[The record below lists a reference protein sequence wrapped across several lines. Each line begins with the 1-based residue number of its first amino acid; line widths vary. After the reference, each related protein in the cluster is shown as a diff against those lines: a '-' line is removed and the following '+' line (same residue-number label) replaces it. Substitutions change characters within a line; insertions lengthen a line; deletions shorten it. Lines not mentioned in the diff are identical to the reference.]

1 MKFGRTMAIGA
12 MSAAAISAGCF
23 VFDRKATP
31 EIKSSPVERTSYAG
45 ATDRVI
51 LDYRLVDQPAGDPF
65 ATDGIWEMARSFLPH
80 DQEALLAENG
90 LRVGLISGV
99 VDPAFLARVTTERYL
114 IDPRAYATKPGEEK
128 IIPINGP
135 LDRASIR
142 IIRNLSIAPETQQA
156 TRVECGL
163 AVTGLPAERNQIQFV
178 CEPAIQF
185 GEKQAWLK
193 PSADR
198 TQFVWDRSK
207 TKDLFST
214 LAWQAV
220 LGAGDYLI
228 IGPTAQPGGT
238 LGELFFFASEPARMR
253 QRFLVVR
260 GRIESTPVKSAN
272 AIAARAAE

>member
-1 MKFGRTMAIGA
+1 MRNGRTLVFGA

-23 VFDRKATP
+23 AFDRNAMPDVT
-31 EIKSSPVERTSYAG
+31 SSPIERTSYA
-45 ATDRVI
+45 AAADRVI

-65 ATDGIWEMARSFLPH
+65 ATDGIWDMARSFLTH
-80 DQEALLAENG
+80 EQEALLAENG

-99 VDPAFLARVTTERYL
+99 VAPEFLSRVTTERYL

-135 LDRASIR
+135 VERASIR
-142 IIRNLSIAPETQQA
+142 VVRDWKTADETLQA
-156 TRVECGL
+156 MGVECGL
-163 AVTGLPAERNQIQFV
+163 AVTGMPAERNQIQFT

-185 GEKQAWLK
+185 GEKQAWLR

-207 TKDLFST
+207 TKDPFST
-214 LAWQAV
+214 LSWQIV

-228 IGPTAQPGGT
+228 VGPTSQPSGT
-238 LGELFFFASEPARMR
+238 LGELFFFAAEPARVR
-253 QRFLVVR
+253 QRFLVIR
-260 GRIESTPVKSAN
+260 GRVESTPVKSASS
-272 AIAARAAE
+272 IAARAAE

>member
-1 MKFGRTMAIGA
+1 MRYGRTLAIGA
-12 MSAAAISAGCF
+12 MSATAISAGCF
-23 VFDRKATP
+23 AFDRKSVP
-31 EIKSSPVERTSYAG
+31 DVKRPPVERTSFAG
-45 ATDRVI
+45 AVDRVI

-65 ATDGIWEMARSFLPH
+65 ATDGIWESARSFLSH

-99 VDPAFLARVTTERYL
+99 VSPDFLARVTTERYL
-114 IDPRAYATKPGEEK
+114 IDPRAYATKAGEEK

-135 LDRASIR
+135 VERASIR
-142 IIRNLSIAPETQQA
+142 VVRDWKSAGEMLQA
-156 TRVECGL
+156 MGVECGL
-163 AVTGLPAERNQIQFV
+163 AVTGMPAERNQIQFT

-185 GEKQAWLK
+185 GEKQAWLR

-207 TKDLFST
+207 TKDPFST

-228 IGPTAQPGGT
+228 IGPTAQPSGT
-238 LGELFFFASEPARMR
+238 LGELFFFAAEPARTR
-253 QRFLVVR
+253 QRFLVIR
-260 GRIESTPVKSAN
+260 GRIESATVKSAN

>member
-1 MKFGRTMAIGA
+1 MRAVRTGAIGA
-12 MSAAAISAGCF
+12 ISATAVMAGCF
-23 VFDRKATP
+23 AFDRRTVP
-31 EIKSSPVERTSYAG
+31 ESASPKVERTSFAG
-45 ATDRVI
+45 AVDRVI

-65 ATDGIWEMARSFLPH
+65 ATDGIWQAARSILPH

-90 LRVGLISGV
+90 LRVGMISGV
-99 VDPAFLARVTTERYL
+99 VPPDFLARVTTERYL
-114 IDPRAYATKPGEEK
+114 IDPRAYATKAGEEK

-135 LDRASIR
+135 VERAAIQVLRDWKSAR
-142 IIRNLSIAPETQQA
+142 EELTAA
-156 TRVECGL
+156 GVECGL
-163 AVTGLPAERNQIQFV
+163 AVTGMPAERHQIQFT

-185 GEKQAWLK
+185 GDKQAWLR

-220 LGAGDYLI
+220 LGSGDYLI
-228 IGPTAQPGGT
+228 IGPTAQPSGT
-238 LGELFFFASEPARMR
+238 LGELFFFAAEPARTR
-253 QRFLVVR
+253 QRFLVIR
-260 GRIESTPVKSAN
+260 GRIESPPVKSAN